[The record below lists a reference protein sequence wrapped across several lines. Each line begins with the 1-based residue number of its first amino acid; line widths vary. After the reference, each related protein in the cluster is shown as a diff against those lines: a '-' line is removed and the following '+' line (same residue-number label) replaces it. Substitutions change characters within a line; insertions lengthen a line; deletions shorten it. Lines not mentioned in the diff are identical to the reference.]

1 MFSAHSSD
9 TPQIGIKHVGSGKIV
24 SIGPSRTTLIAT
36 QSHSVQYT
44 HISKIKWGLYITLA
58 LILTGIEISS
68 NTSLLSPWKILQLS
82 KWYFCHALSKKMS

>member
-1 MFSAHSSD
+1 MTNKAAKYGYGVKKKSLILYRHLMFSAHSSD

-44 HISKIKWGLYITLA
+44 HISKIK
-58 LILTGIEISS
+58 
-68 NTSLLSPWKILQLS
+68 
-82 KWYFCHALSKKMS
+82 